1 MDVLT
6 SLAMH
11 EGLKHLTMMQLMA
24 FINQA
29 TFLRC
34 NIQLAQPAAEPTD
47 TAPLALPESI
57 ANFLAQSVG
66 IPMENLPDCWHILKD
81 FIWDIPSASQ
91 WAQIDEEAFRIHRW
105 KIGVSE

>member
-66 IPMENLPDCWHILKD
+66 IPMENLPDCWVVGEKWEVTITMAVELD
-81 FIWDIPSASQ
+81 GPVVARVNGTFMANC
-91 WAQIDEEAFRIHRW
+91 
-105 KIGVSE
+105 G